1 MQNLNFSYT
10 YDKLYALNE
19 GHRATTIRRRNKFSL
34 GENVKVLANGQFLC
48 YAKII
53 IIERVKIR
61 EIDDIKLLADVAP
74 HADTREAAI
83 ALINKFYRIPLT
95 EESEVFLYTLKRIP
109 ESQVIVKIQTKS
121 KGDEIGR

>member
-1 MQNLNFSYT
+1 MKNLNFSYT
-10 YDKLYALNE
+10 YDKLYLLNE
-19 GHRATTIRRRNKFSL
+19 GHRATTIRRRNKFRL
-34 GENVKVLANGQFLC
+34 GEKVKILANGQHLC

-53 IIERVKIR
+53 IIERVKIS

-83 ALINKFYRIPLT
+83 ALINRFYRIPLT

-109 ESQVIVKIQTKS
+109 ESQVIVKIQPKQQ
-121 KGDEIGR
+121 GED